1 MSISF
6 FVIYL
11 FIFTADEFWTV
22 TMTPKTIQLKP
33 LDWGYIATVQFLFL
47 GTITSGAL
55 FSVKWFSEQKFQ
67 ISILSKATA
76 VLSSNIQE
84 EFVLEVHHWSDSS
97 KTAPSE
103 RPTLRTRL

>member
-11 FIFTADEFWTV
+11 FFFTADEFWTV

-76 VLSSNIQE
+76 VLSSNI
-84 EFVLEVHHWSDSS
+84 
-97 KTAPSE
+97 
-103 RPTLRTRL
+103 